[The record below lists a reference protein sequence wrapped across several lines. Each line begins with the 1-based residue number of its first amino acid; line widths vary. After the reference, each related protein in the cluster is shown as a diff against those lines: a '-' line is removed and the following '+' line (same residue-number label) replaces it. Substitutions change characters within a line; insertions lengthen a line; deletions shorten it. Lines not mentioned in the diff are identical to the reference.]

1 MQALSGF
8 HRPVLFLFRFLDERR
23 FCCED
28 HDRTIIHRM
37 MELRARGIHFHRPEL
52 LCNADSEP
60 ASANDR
66 SKRLADEP

>member
-1 MQALSGF
+1 
-8 HRPVLFLFRFLDERR
+8 
-23 FCCED
+23 
-28 HDRTIIHRM
+28 M